1 MYIGQI
7 MSFSLKLLLIMNFPQ
22 QIRKT
27 VVLQNERVIYGVAIS
42 IECFKTIL
50 KCLGRG
56 MQSVRV

>member
-27 VVLQNERVIYGVAIS
+27 VVLQNERVIHSIAIS
-42 IECFKTIL
+42 I
-50 KCLGRG
+50 
-56 MQSVRV
+56 

>member
-1 MYIGQI
+1 
-7 MSFSLKLLLIMNFPQ
+7 MSFSLKLPLIINFPQ

-27 VVLQNERVIYGVAIS
+27 VVLQNERVIHSIAIS

-50 KCLGRG
+50 KCLRRG